1 MPATTTPIKLSE
13 YRNVVILT
21 GAGVSV
27 ASGLRPFRG
36 PGGLWTERA
45 EVAPL
50 RAGDLSENP
59 QAIWDFFREMSKAV
73 GAVQPND
80 AHRAIANAEARFR
93 GQSFT
98 VITQNI

>member
-1 MPATTTPIKLSE
+1 MPATITPIKLSE

-45 EVAPL
+45 GAAPL
-50 RAGDLSENP
+50 RAGDLSGNP

-73 GAVQPND
+73 AVVQPND
-80 AHRAIANAEARFR
+80 AHRAIANAEEVLPALL
-93 GQSFT
+93 S
-98 VITQNI
+98 